1 MLSNEFIYRL
11 INVNYIR
18 YTYIF
23 ITTREK
29 RKETYTKKGKQSI
42 WPLCGSFGASTVGRK
57 QHELAIT

>member
-29 RKETYTKKGKQSI
+29 RKETYTKKESKVSGHCAV
-42 WPLCGSFGASTVGRK
+42 PLGQAQWDENSMN
-57 QHELAIT
+57 